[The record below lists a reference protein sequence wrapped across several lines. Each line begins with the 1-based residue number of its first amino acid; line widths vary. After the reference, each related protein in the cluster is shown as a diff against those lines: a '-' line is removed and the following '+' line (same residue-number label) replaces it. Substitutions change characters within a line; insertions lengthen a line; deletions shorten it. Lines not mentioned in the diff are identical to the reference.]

1 MGDVIMSGSIIATII
16 LCFVGIIKLPFKKF
30 KEQHPTAYKIVF
42 YALSL
47 ILAIGVP
54 ILCGL
59 YMIDLT
65 FKSLEF
71 YVLIITTIAGVFGL
85 YGTYEGAGLKKLVQT
100 IVAKIKALCN
110 KYSDSKLSKTIDG
123 IISNVNKQTE
133 NVSSDT
139 TATTQSIEVKV
150 DEVK

>member
-30 KEQHPTAYKIVF
+30 KENHPTAYKIVF

-110 KYSDSKLSKTIDG
+110 KYSDSKLSK
-123 IISNVNKQTE
+123 